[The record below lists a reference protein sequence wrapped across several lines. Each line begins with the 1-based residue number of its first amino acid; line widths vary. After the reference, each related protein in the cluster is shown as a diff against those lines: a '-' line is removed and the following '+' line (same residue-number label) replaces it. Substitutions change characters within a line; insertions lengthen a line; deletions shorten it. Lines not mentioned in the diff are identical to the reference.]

1 MTTLLKLGLLM
12 EDFNMKI
19 LYALI
24 LSMSVIIANAQ
35 EPGGT
40 YEDFLASQNLSAKKQ
55 AHRRTYEVL
64 TLKSY
69 FSHTALIKV
78 PYTL

>member
-40 YEDFLASQNLSAKKQ
+40 YEDFLASQNLSAKEYILSLFKN
-55 AHRRTYEVL
+55 TILSFFVSVIIGNSL
-64 TLKSY
+64 NT
-69 FSHTALIKV
+69 I
-78 PYTL
+78 

>member
-35 EPGGT
+35 EPGRT
-40 YEDFLASQNLSAKKQ
+40 YEDFLASQNLSAK
-55 AHRRTYEVL
+55 E
-64 TLKSY
+64 
-69 FSHTALIKV
+69 
-78 PYTL
+78 YTLSLFKKIRYCHPL

>member
-1 MTTLLKLGLLM
+1 M

-35 EPGGT
+35 EP
-40 YEDFLASQNLSAKKQ
+40 D
-55 AHRRTYEVL
+55 R
-64 TLKSY
+64 KS
-69 FSHTALIKV
+69 V
-78 PYTL
+78 V